1 MNLAPTDRWKA
12 AIEGK
17 ALRHS
22 ADLHGGVAR
31 SLALLGTHGHDIAP
45 SGGPSGTEWAYYAV
59 RDLLEDT
66 NADATGDTWAS
77 LSGLLPLLAEAAPDV
92 FAHAVTA
99 GLSGDDPVLSRISK
113 TERKTTASRRT
124 HRTPGC
130 CGRSRISAGR
140 PTTWVSQ
147 PSVSHASRSLTPA
160 VGSPNRPSA
169 SLASIFTPWHP
180 KNTATPARRLAIIDG
195 LRARHP
201 AVAWKLLLSM
211 LPKRN
216 GTHFPTHRRLAR
228 DWKPRRQTVLMSD
241 YLAFINEILKR
252 VLEDVGA
259 SENRWSNSCSTALAK
274 PAAGRTH
281 DGSGP
286 AQVSSATGRERGRRP
301 RGAVGGAA
309 RTSGPAPRSTPRRTG
324 RFPNLTSP
332 PWKKLQVSWLRLPH
346 SSGHGHSSR
355 TTARTRQAC
364 RVATTTRLNK
374 HCWRR
379 GPLPSGRLTRKPAST
394 SCATLAQ
401 SATVWEKAPLG

>member
-160 VGSPNRPSA
+160 VGSPTDPLPAWRQS
-169 SLASIFTPWHP
+169 SRHGIP
-180 KNTATPARRLAIIDG
+180 KTLRRRRD
-195 LRARHP
+195 
-201 AVAWKLLLSM
+201 AWRS
-211 LPKRN
+211 
-216 GTHFPTHRRLAR
+216 
-228 DWKPRRQTVLMSD
+228 
-241 YLAFINEILKR
+241 
-252 VLEDVGA
+252 
-259 SENRWSNSCSTALAK
+259 STAFGPGIRRSL
-274 PAAGRTH
+274 
-281 DGSGP
+281 GSCCCRCCRN
-286 AQVSSATGRERGRRP
+286 VM
-301 RGAVGGAA
+301 A
-309 RTSGPAPRSTPRRTG
+309 RTFQHAG
-324 RFPNLTSP
+324 
-332 PWKKLQVSWLRLPH
+332 
-346 SSGHGHSSR
+346 
-355 TTARTRQAC
+355 
-364 RVATTTRLNK
+364 
-374 HCWRR
+374 
-379 GPLPSGRLTRKPAST
+379 
-394 SCATLAQ
+394 LA
-401 SATVWEKAPLG
+401 